1 MELARW
7 EIALLV
13 VAGYVA
19 IVSLVR
25 LMVRRRDE
33 LVSDLRKKIRAEQ
46 LRKKTTAKVD
56 RKKQTKKDQDEAA

>member
-7 EIALLV
+7 EIALLA

-33 LVSDLRKKIRAEQ
+33 LVSDLREKIRAQQ

-56 RKKQTKKDQDEAA
+56 RKKQKKQDQDEAA

>member
-7 EIALLV
+7 EIALLA

-33 LVSDLRKKIRAEQ
+33 LVSDLREKIRAEQ

-56 RKKQTKKDQDEAA
+56 RKKQKKQDQDEAA